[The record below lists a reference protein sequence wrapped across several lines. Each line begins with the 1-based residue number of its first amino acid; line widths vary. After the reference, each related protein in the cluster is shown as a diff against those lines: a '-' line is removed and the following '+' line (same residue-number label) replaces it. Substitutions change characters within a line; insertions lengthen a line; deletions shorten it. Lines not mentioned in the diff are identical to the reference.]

1 MAYNSTETAPFNA
14 ALNTLERITNLINLI
29 GAYKLRAIEGDMPM
43 GRAMHSRWEAL
54 KQLYIQ
60 SCPLLK
66 EENEAKIRTMID
78 KTPKPQTKNI
88 GSGGGAVM
96 RSVQQYDEKIDNEI
110 DKIEVEIENFL
121 QAEGFFMPP
130 KRDIGTSWQR

>member
-29 GAYKLRAIEGDMPM
+29 GMYKLKAVEGDMTQ
-43 GRAMHSRWEAL
+43 GVAMHARWEAL
-54 KQLYIQ
+54 KQLFIQ
-60 SCPLLK
+60 ACPLLK
-66 EENEAKIRTMID
+66 DENEVKI
-78 KTPKPQTKNI
+78 KTVMDAVNKLPTKTIQN
-88 GSGGGAVM
+88 SGGAVIK
-96 RSVQQYDEKIDNEI
+96 QQQLYDPEI
-110 DKIEVEIENFL
+110 DKAIDAIEMQIENFL